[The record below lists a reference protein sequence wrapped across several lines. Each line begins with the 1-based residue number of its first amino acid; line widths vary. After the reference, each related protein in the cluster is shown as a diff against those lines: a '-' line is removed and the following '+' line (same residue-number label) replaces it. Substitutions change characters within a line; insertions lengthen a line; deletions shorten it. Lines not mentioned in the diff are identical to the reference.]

1 MYQGQYQCHIR
12 ALDQGLPLSKIV
24 KGPLYC
30 NGAFPFLLKRKLDLL
45 FRSVL
50 ISVAQNCDQLL
61 SIEIELFR
69 A

>member
-1 MYQGQYQCHIR
+1 M
-12 ALDQGLPLSKIV
+12 DQGLPLAKPV
-24 KGPLYC
+24 KGTLCC

-50 ISVAQNCDQLL
+50 ISVAQLYDQLM
-61 SIEIELFR
+61 SIEIKLFR